1 MPCDQFVCHYMSTSH
16 NVGVTIPGA
25 IQNIVDLL
33 GPPPVTIIAW
43 EQQQLAQSCTHAAG
57 PASSEAD
64 QPQLGGRGAAA
75 GSVRIASGSGSSSS
89 TGAQGGH
96 GIREHSAESL
106 KARASR
112 TGAVAEALPAVDSD
126 GTARN
131 TLQEQQGTGK
141 TRRK

>member
-1 MPCDQFVCHYMSTSH
+1 MPLRVSTSQ
-16 NVGVTIPGA
+16 NVGVTHPGA

-33 GPPPVTIIAW
+33 GPPPATIIAW
-43 EQQQLAQSCTHAAG
+43 EQQQLAQSCTHAA
-57 PASSEAD
+57 SSEAD
-64 QPQLGGRGAAA
+64 QPQLGGRGVAA
-75 GSVRIASGSGSSSS
+75 GSVRVVSGSGSSSS
-89 TGAQGGH
+89 TGPQGVR

-126 GTARN
+126 GIARN

-141 TRRK
+141 TRRKWVRDKH